1 MALDPGPASPEEATT
16 ARKTP
21 ISTGREPTGLPTGT
35 GWPVLNETSFSTG
48 QNARY

>member
-21 ISTGREPTGLPTGT
+21 ISTGREPYLVPGSRLV
-35 GWPVLNETSFSTG
+35 PVG
-48 QNARY
+48 QY